1 MSIVFRSRLAMKKGL
16 VKKTIYNGFTTY
28 IVIKVPRFF
37 LKHAAKCK
45 ISCHRI
51 EVQRLVPPFMIPLS
65 FLLESYHE
73 GVQLLFTT
81 HLSTHI

>member
-1 MSIVFRSRLAMKKGL
+1 MASQHV
-16 VKKTIYNGFTTY
+16 
-28 IVIKVPRFF
+28 IVIYVPRF
-37 LKHAAKCK
+37 LEHDAKCK

-51 EVQRLVPPFMIPLS
+51 EVQRMVPLFMIPLS